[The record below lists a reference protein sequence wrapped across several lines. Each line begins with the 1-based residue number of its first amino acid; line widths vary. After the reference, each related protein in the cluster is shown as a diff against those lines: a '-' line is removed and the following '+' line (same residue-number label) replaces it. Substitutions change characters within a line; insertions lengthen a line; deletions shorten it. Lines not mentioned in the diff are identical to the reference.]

1 MQLTEHRPGDH
12 YFIRSVSD
20 HQIVIAEQT
29 HTRSLIVGAHLLEP
43 DWPVSSLDELTPQ
56 TIEPLLVH
64 QPEVVILGVGNE
76 QRFPPTDVYGA
87 FISRQVG
94 LECMTLQAASR
105 TFNVLMSENR
115 RALAALILP
124 AS

>member
-12 YFIRSVSD
+12 YFIRSVSA
-20 HQIVIAEQT
+20 HQIIIGEQT
-29 HTRSLIVGAHLLEP
+29 HTKSLIVGAHLLNT
-43 DWPVSSLDELTPQ
+43 DWPVASVDELTHE
-56 TIEPLLVH
+56 TIEPLLAH
-64 QPEVVILGVGNE
+64 QPEVVILGVGSE
-76 QRFPPTDVYGA
+76 QRFPPTDVYRA
-87 FISRQVG
+87 FLAQQVG

-115 RALAALILP
+115 RALLALILP